1 MTLNSPIRFAIVG
14 CGAVAKKHFTALA
27 SLSDVEITSI
37 CDVDLLTAQRTGEE
51 LGVPWFT
58 GPQEMLKAIPCDVI
72 SILTPTGNHPDI
84 VCALA
89 PFGKPM
95 VVEKPMAL
103 QIDDADRMIETCQK
117 YGCPLF
123 VVKQNR
129 FNPPITLLKYTIDS
143 GRFGKLV
150 MGSVRV
156 WWSRSQEYYD
166 AGNWR
171 GTLQDDGGVL
181 ANQAAHHI
189 DMLIWLMGDVESVSA
204 TTATRLANI
213 EAEDTAAAV
222 MRFKNGA
229 IGVIEATTG
238 TRPKDIEGSIA
249 ILGEHGNAEVGGF
262 FMNELKR
269 WEFAHKEDGDKQVF
283 RDFGSVPKI
292 PAWNLSRYL
301 EHVVECVRQNL
312 PALVDGAEGRK
323 TTQLVNAIWKSAK
336 TGQTVK
342 LTNEAPKIF

>member
-1 MTLNSPIRFAIVG
+1 MTLDLPIRFAIVG
-14 CGAVAKKHFTALA
+14 CGAVSKKHVTALK
-27 SLSDVEITSI
+27 SLSGVEITSV
-37 CDVDLLTAQRTGEE
+37 CDVNPSAAQHAAEE

-58 GPQEMLKAIPCDVI
+58 DPQEMLNVVSCDVI
-72 SILTPTGNHPDI
+72 SILTPTGDHPDT

-89 PFGKPM
+89 LFGKPM

-103 QIDDADRMIETCQK
+103 KISDADRMIDKCQQ
-117 YGCPLF
+117 YGCQLF

-129 FNPPITLLKYTIDS
+129 FNPPITLLKNTIDS

-156 WWSRSQEYYD
+156 WWSRSQKYYD
-166 AGNWR
+166 AGSWR
-171 GTLQDDGGVL
+171 GTLQHDGGVL

-204 TTATRLANI
+204 TTASRLANI

-269 WEFAHKEDGDKQVF
+269 WEFSQE
-283 RDFGSVPKI
+283 RDSDTQAFSEFGCVPKI

-301 EHVVECVRQNL
+301 EHVVDCVKQGS

-323 TTQLVNAIWKSAK
+323 TTQLVNAIWESAK

-342 LTNEAPKIF
+342 LSEVSP